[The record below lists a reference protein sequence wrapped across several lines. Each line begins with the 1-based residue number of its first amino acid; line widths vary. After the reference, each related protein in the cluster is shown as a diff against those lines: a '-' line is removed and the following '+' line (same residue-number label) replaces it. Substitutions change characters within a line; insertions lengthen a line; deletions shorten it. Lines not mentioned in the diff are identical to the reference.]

1 MKSLRL
7 NKRVQKGFTLI
18 ELMIVVAIVGILAA
32 IALPAYNNYMVKS
45 KLTEA
50 TTLLDSARAAISEA
64 YANGGNTFPS
74 TANAPIPTAP
84 ASNAKYV
91 TAVNYTASTAASQVG
106 DVVTRGNTG
115 SSQIDGKLLGLFGVG
130 GPDGTVSWT
139 CGTATSA
146 TATASGASQVAM
158 YPYLPANCQH

>member
-50 TTLLDSARAAISEA
+50 TTLLDASRSAIAEA
-64 YANGGNTFPS
+64 YANLGNQTFPS
-74 TANAPIPTAP
+74 SAPISTSVPLNTKYI
-84 ASNAKYV
+84 ASVAYK
-91 TAVNYTASTAASQVG
+91 TTGSQVS
-106 DVVTRGNTG
+106 VVLQLNSTG
-115 SSQIDGKLLGLFGVG
+115 ASAIDNKYLGVFGLG
-130 GPDGTVSWT
+130 QADGTVAWQ
-139 CGTATSA
+139 CGTATS
-146 TATASGASQVAM
+146 GALQAAGQTAM
-158 YPYLPANCQH
+158 YPYLPAACQN